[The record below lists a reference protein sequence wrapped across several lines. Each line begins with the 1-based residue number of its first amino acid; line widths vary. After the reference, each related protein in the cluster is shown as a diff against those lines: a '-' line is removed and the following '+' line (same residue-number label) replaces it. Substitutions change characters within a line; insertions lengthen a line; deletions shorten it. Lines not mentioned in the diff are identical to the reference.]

1 MVILW
6 SWQGTAL
13 AGYGFRANIS
23 ISFSY
28 TGCKDHQQKHI
39 TYADPRRAITR
50 ILYLRPRILAALQS
64 ESVVCSGTM
73 TIELR
78 DWFHPSK
85 FQDPKGSKPMRDAVI
100 SDSGIVSSVYLSYEK
115 N

>member
-1 MVILW
+1 
-6 SWQGTAL
+6 
-13 AGYGFRANIS
+13 
-23 ISFSY
+23 
-28 TGCKDHQQKHI
+28 
-39 TYADPRRAITR
+39 
-50 ILYLRPRILAALQS
+50 
-64 ESVVCSGTM
+64 M